1 MIKNNFTIT
10 DENTN
15 NLRSFIEHRAS
26 WMALLLD
33 EAKKKGVDPEEIGRN
48 AVFRMGKIHGEK
60 FKGAKD
66 MKEFSEKF
74 LPPHIRKVFEMEI
87 VNLTD
92 DTLEVHFGYCPLVAA
107 WQKLNLD
114 DETIELYCD
123 IAMDG
128 DRGISSVNGME
139 LTLNGTIAQGKDKC
153 IAVFKKVKRE

>member
-1 MIKNNFTIT
+1 MIKNNPTINEP
-10 DENTN
+10 DIV
-15 NLRSFIEHRAS
+15 NLRNFIEHRAS

-33 EAKKKGVDPEEIGRN
+33 EAKKEGADPEKVGRN

-60 FKGAKD
+60 FKGAKS
-66 MKEFSEKF
+66 MEEFAEKF
-74 LPPHIRKVFEMEI
+74 LPSHIRKVFEMDI
-87 VNLTD
+87 ANLTD

-107 WQKLNLD
+107 WQKLGLS

-139 LTLNGTIAQGKDKC
+139 LTLEGTIAQGKDKC
-153 IAVFKKVKRE
+153 IAIFKKVK

>member
-1 MIKNNFTIT
+1 MIKNNPTIT
-10 DENTN
+10 DENIL

-33 EAKKKGVDPEEIGRN
+33 EARKEGADLEKVGRK
-48 AVFRMGKIHGEK
+48 AVFRMGEIHGQK
-60 FKGAKD
+60 FKEAKNV
-66 MKEFSEKF
+66 KEFANKF
-74 LPPHIRKVFEMEI
+74 LPEHIRKVFEMEI
-87 VNLTD
+87 ANLTD

-107 WQKLNLD
+107 WQKMGLN

-153 IAVFKKVKRE
+153 VAVFKKIKK